1 MTPVKIIDVK
11 QSILEEN
18 NRIADETRS
27 ALKKQKTFL
36 LNLMSAPGAGK
47 TRLVTSTI
55 RSLKSEFRIG
65 VMEADIESDID
76 AKRVAETG
84 ARTIQLHT
92 GGLGHMDAEMTR
104 QGLVSFDTSG
114 LDLVI
119 LENIGSLVMPAEI
132 DIGAVKNAMILS
144 VSDGDD
150 KPVKYPLMFRIAD
163 IILINKIDI
172 LPYFDFDYEK
182 VVNDIHRIR
191 PGIPILP
198 VSALSGDGMDRWIS
212 WLRSEIR
219 IWKDP
224 Q

>member
-144 VSDGDD
+144 VSEGDD

>member
-18 NRIADETRS
+18 NRIADATRS

-55 RSLKSEFRIG
+55 RSLESEFRIG

-76 AKRVAETG
+76 AKRVADTG

-144 VSDGDD
+144 VSEGDD

-212 WLRSEIR
+212 WLWSEIR

>member
-55 RSLKSEFRIG
+55 RSLESEFRIG

-76 AKRVAETG
+76 AKRVADTG

-144 VSDGDD
+144 VSEGDD

-212 WLRSEIR
+212 WLWSEIR

>member
-119 LENIGSLVMPAEI
+119 LENIGSLVM
-132 DIGAVKNAMILS
+132 S
-144 VSDGDD
+144 
-150 KPVKYPLMFRIAD
+150 
-163 IILINKIDI
+163 
-172 LPYFDFDYEK
+172 
-182 VVNDIHRIR
+182 
-191 PGIPILP
+191 
-198 VSALSGDGMDRWIS
+198 
-212 WLRSEIR
+212 
-219 IWKDP
+219 
-224 Q
+224 

>member
-55 RSLKSEFRIG
+55 RSLESEFRIG

-76 AKRVAETG
+76 AKRVADTG

-104 QGLVSFDTSG
+104 QGLVSFATSG
-114 LDLVI
+114 LAHL
-119 LENIGSLVMPAEI
+119 
-132 DIGAVKNAMILS
+132 
-144 VSDGDD
+144 
-150 KPVKYPLMFRIAD
+150 
-163 IILINKIDI
+163 II
-172 LPYFDFDYEK
+172 
-182 VVNDIHRIR
+182 
-191 PGIPILP
+191 
-198 VSALSGDGMDRWIS
+198 
-212 WLRSEIR
+212 
-219 IWKDP
+219 
-224 Q
+224 

>member
-55 RSLKSEFRIG
+55 RSLESEFRIG

-76 AKRVAETG
+76 AKRVADTG

-144 VSDGDD
+144 VSEGDD